1 VGGGFFVD
9 VKSFNGV
16 QVWAFLME
24 LYDLHDVFYGAKGV
38 QMVVQVFGE
47 FSYGCVVAEGPFV
60 FVVPRSEVSSSL
72 ANIRLTTIRTG

>member
-1 VGGGFFVD
+1 MGGGCFVD

-24 LYDLHDVFYGAKGV
+24 LYNLDDVFYGAKGV

-47 FSYGCVVAEGPFV
+47 F
-60 FVVPRSEVSSSL
+60 
-72 ANIRLTTIRTG
+72 